1 MRFFNPPTELVAEVF
16 ATIPAHLGRSGQPST
31 WIESNHPGSKLG
43 CFLEGPAFDRAGNL
57 YVVDIPFGRIFRITP
72 DAQVSVAAE
81 YDGWPNGLAVHKD
94 GRLFITDYR
103 LGVMTCDPATGKV
116 EPWITH
122 ARSEGFKGV
131 NDLVFASNGDLYFT
145 DQGQTGVHDQTGRV
159 WRATPDRKLECLID
173 NGPSPNGIALSPDE
187 SAVYVAMTRTNCM
200 WHLPLRDGVPSKC
213 GVFGYLPGMH
223 GPDGLAVDAK
233 GNLAVGHAR
242 VGIVWLMSPA
252 GEFLYGIRAPDGG
265 GRLTNMAYGGPDG
278 RYLSITDSYRGTIL
292 RCELPVPGL
301 KLYSH
306 Q

>member
-16 ATIPAHLGRSGQPST
+16 ATIPAHLSKSGQPST

-122 ARSEGFKGV
+122 ARSEGFK
-131 NDLVFASNGDLYFT
+131 AST
-145 DQGQTGVHDQTGRV
+145 T
-159 WRATPDRKLECLID
+159 W
-173 NGPSPNGIALSPDE
+173 S
-187 SAVYVAMTRTNCM
+187 
-200 WHLPLRDGVPSKC
+200 
-213 GVFGYLPGMH
+213 
-223 GPDGLAVDAK
+223 
-233 GNLAVGHAR
+233 
-242 VGIVWLMSPA
+242 SPA
-252 GEFLYGIRAPDGG
+252 TATCTSPTRGRPACTTRPAVSGAP
-265 GRLTNMAYGGPDG
+265 RPTA
-278 RYLSITDSYRGTIL
+278 S
-292 RCELPVPGL
+292 
-301 KLYSH
+301 
-306 Q
+306 